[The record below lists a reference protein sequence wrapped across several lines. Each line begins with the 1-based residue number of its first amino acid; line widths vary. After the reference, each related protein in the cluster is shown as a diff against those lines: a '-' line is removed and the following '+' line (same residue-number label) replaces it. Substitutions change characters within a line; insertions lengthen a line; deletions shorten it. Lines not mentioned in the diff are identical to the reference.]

1 MLKNLFFL
9 SLFLLIESIYAES
22 FPDRFYAI
30 KKEQLEAK
38 IESANG
44 VFYDATDQ
52 CLKLEDNFKQG
63 SITLVPDSSDVPFDR
78 GLPSWNGT
86 VQAEGSGFLVQ
97 MRFPYGS
104 GWSPWLTAG
113 YWKDYIWNGYGSTS
127 YAGGEIDYDYVKL
140 NDYEQKWQFKIYMQ
154 RDAISNASPELNQ
167 ISFYTSDSRT
177 TEDFSLPE
185 VLNDNP
191 PEIFISTGFL
201 YQYSIDDNIG
211 GRICSPTTVS
221 MILKSYQIEVDPL
234 KFAQDT
240 YDSYYDL
247 FGIWPRVVQNAS
259 EYGLKGSVHR
269 FRSWSAAYEVLS
281 NGGRIAMSVGPPL
294 YSGHLMMLAG
304 FTANG
309 TPLVH
314 DPARSNGYAY
324 QYSKSD
330 LSRSWFEKGG
340 IGYEFYLADSQAVAL
355 QDNIVQAIPES
366 FVLYQNYPNP
376 FNSVTRI
383 SYHLSQASQVRIS
396 VYNEM
401 GQLIDVLVD
410 GFMHSGNHIFTW
422 QANTLSSGTY
432 YLQLLTQGQMQ
443 SIKITLVK

>member
-1 MLKNLFFL
+1 MLKNITHLF
-9 SLFLLIESIYAES
+9 LFLLIGTTLAEN
-22 FPDRFYAI
+22 FPDRFHI
-30 KKEQLEAK
+30 IEQGQLEEN
-38 IESANG
+38 IESADG
-44 VFYDATDQ
+44 VFYDTVDQ
-52 CLKLEDNFKQG
+52 CLKLLSNFKQG
-63 SITLVPDSSDVPFDR
+63 SITFLADSSDVLFDR

-104 GWSPWLTAG
+104 GYSPWLTAG

-140 NDYEQKWQFKIYMQ
+140 DSYEKKWQFKVYMR
-154 RDAISNASPELNQ
+154 RDAISDPSPTLKQ

-177 TEDFSLPE
+177 TDSFNLVD

-191 PEIFISTGFL
+191 PEIFIPTDFL
-201 YQYSIDDNIG
+201 YQYSIDDDIG

-221 MILKSYQIEVDPL
+221 MILKSYQIEVDSL

-240 YDSYYDL
+240 YDSYFDL

-259 EYGLKGSVHR
+259 EYGLEGSVHR
-269 FRSWSAAYEVLS
+269 FRNWSAAQEVLA

-304 FTANG
+304 FTSNG

-340 IGYEFYLADSQAVAL
+340 IGYEFYLADSQTVSI
-355 QDNIVQAIPES
+355 QDDIVQISPKT
-366 FVLYQNYPNP
+366 FKLYQNYPNP
-376 FNSVTRI
+376 FNAVTRI
-383 SYHLSQASQVRIS
+383 SYTLSESSQIRIS
-396 VYNEM
+396 VYNEL

-410 GFMHSGNHIFTW
+410 RFKSSGNHILTW
-422 QANTLSSGTY
+422 QANTLPSGTY
-432 YLQLLTQGQMQ
+432 YLQLLSQGQTQ
-443 SIKITLVK
+443 SIKTTLLK

>member
-1 MLKNLFFL
+1 MLKNVIYLF
-9 SLFLLIESIYAES
+9 LFLLSGFTYAENY
-22 FPDRFYAI
+22 PDRFYAI
-30 KKEQLEAK
+30 EQDQLEVY

-44 VFYDATDQ
+44 VFYDAADQ
-52 CLKLEDNFKQG
+52 CLKLQNTFRQG
-63 SITLVPDSSDVPFDR
+63 SITLVPDSSDVLFDR

-104 GWSPWLTAG
+104 GWSPWLTVG

-140 NDYEQKWQFKIYMQ
+140 DSYEQKWQFKIYML
-154 RDAISNASPELNQ
+154 RDAISDPSPELKQ

-177 TEDFSLPE
+177 TDDFNLLD

-191 PEIFISTGFL
+191 PEIFISTDFL
-201 YQYSIDDNIG
+201 YQYDIDDDIG

-234 KFAQDT
+234 QFASDT
-240 YDSYYDL
+240 YDSYFDL

-259 EYGLKGSVHR
+259 EYGLEGSVHR
-269 FRSWSAAYEVLS
+269 FRNWSAAQEVLA
-281 NGGRIAMSVGPPL
+281 NGGRVAMSVGPPL

-304 FTANG
+304 FTSNG

-340 IGYEFYLADSQAVAL
+340 IGYAFFPADSQTVAIAEQEANVVPRFL
-355 QDNIVQAIPES
+355 E
-366 FVLYQNYPNP
+366 LYQNYPNP
-376 FNSVTRI
+376 FNGITRI
-383 SYHLSQASQVRIS
+383 SYYLSQASHTKIS
-396 VYNEM
+396 VF
-401 GQLIDVLVD
+401 GQTGQIVD
-410 GFMHSGNHIFTW
+410 IIQDQFSPVGNSILTWNASGL
-422 QANTLSSGTY
+422 ASGTY
-432 YLQLLTQGQMQ
+432 FIRISANGHAQTIKVILLN
-443 SIKITLVK
+443 